1 MRAKTPKLLSMLP
14 RTKPG
19 ASERTSN
26 QRTAPFWWWART
38 LDMEVKM
45 MVDMAVAMAIFKPKS
60 SGMLRTDSTMV
71 RKGTMIMPPP
81 MPSNPAM
88 KPVNKPS
95 MASSKITRGSSIM
108 VFVGCVGGAEM
119 KGK

>member
-1 MRAKTPKLLSMLP
+1 MSAKTPKLLIMLP
-14 RTKPG
+14 STKPG
-19 ASERTSN
+19 ANERTSG

-38 LDMEVKM
+38 LEMEVKM
-45 MVDMAVAMAIFKPKS
+45 MVDMAVAMAIFRPRS
-60 SGMLRTDSTMV
+60 SGMLRADSTMM

-95 MASSKITRGSSIM
+95 TASSMITSGSSIM
-108 VFVGCVGGAEM
+108 AWGWGWGL
-119 KGK
+119 K